1 MILQTYTDHRAALGA
16 VRHVGGPQEATPE
29 WLQLEDQPAVN
40 ALGCCMRFSC
50 SKVSGAGWS
59 TLYL

>member
-1 MILQTYTDHRAALGA
+1 MILQTYTDHLAALGA

-40 ALGCCMRFSC
+40 ALGLLHAVF
-50 SKVSGAGWS
+50 
-59 TLYL
+59 L